1 MLQPE
6 ASANDAL
13 RVLYQEVEAKLCLNE
28 DYVALRAL
36 SEAIQEVES
45 PRQWQSPTN
54 DRKSVPLSGQEP
66 TVSTSLPTQ
75 DHPPAKKDARFLQEK
90 LGRMRMKGPKL

>member
-13 RVLYQEVEAKLCLNE
+13 RVLYQEVEARLRLNE
-28 DYVALRAL
+28 DYVAMRAL

-54 DRKSVPLSGQEP
+54 DSKSVPLVGQEL
-66 TVSTSLPTQ
+66 TVSASLPTQ
-75 DHPPAKKDARFLQEK
+75 DPPAKKDARFLQET